1 MEVWDS
7 DDFEVFDE
15 PYEYIQDI
23 DYNDENQ
30 QEQPLV
36 QPAENHASF
45 EEQHDMNENY
55 MELESNQPEIKH
67 NGISMNDLI
76 DQMFGSLASLP
87 GRENLIEDF
96 KMSHP
101 EVIITP
107 EIEEYLVRAFDA
119 GAKTKRKGR
128 PFVRMNGQMTLD
140 KYFWE
145 IKNHAK
151 WIEETEWRDIDDYDQ
166 LRYYVEQEVLQMI
179 EDGWNPDKNELVSV
193 TTALFA
199 EGAKSFRA
207 RKPVKKRDHGQIP
220 GQQLIDEYGVKSK

>member
-1 MEVWDS
+1 
-7 DDFEVFDE
+7 
-15 PYEYIQDI
+15 
-23 DYNDENQ
+23 
-30 QEQPLV
+30 
-36 QPAENHASF
+36 
-45 EEQHDMNENY
+45 
-55 MELESNQPEIKH
+55 
-67 NGISMNDLI
+67 
-76 DQMFGSLASLP
+76 
-87 GRENLIEDF
+87 
-96 KMSHP
+96 
-101 EVIITP
+101 
-107 EIEEYLVRAFDA
+107 
-119 GAKTKRKGR
+119 
-128 PFVRMNGQMTLD
+128 MNGQMTLD

-193 TTALFA
+193 TAALFA